1 MLTLSPYPKISIVT
15 PSYNQGEFLEET
27 ILSVISQNY
36 PNLEYIVIDGGSTDD
51 SVEIIKK
58 YEKYITYWVSEK
70 DNGHAHA
77 LNKGFEKSTGEIM
90 AWINSDDKYFEWTF
104 KTISEIYSKFK
115 EVEWTLGLYANFDRK
130 GVLMSGENSV
140 RAVYKNIFSYLFS
153 DLHIQ
158 QESVFWRRSLWEKSG
173 GYVSEEV
180 KLMVDTELWCRFFLH
195 EKLYHIDQVI
205 GGYRIYGL
213 NRSHNNDKFVQSD
226 IEISI
231 NSLFKSLPDH
241 FQHDYQQI
249 IDYRSFLKMYYE
261 EMNTVNYNLD
271 NNMFLKILPH
281 LIYAKVKDF
290 IFKVKF
296 KKVKPIEP
304 SSTNFYF
311 ELIKKNSHQEW
322 EVERIKY
329 NIPY

>member
-1 MLTLSPYPKISIVT
+1 LIEYPKTSIVT

-51 SVEIIKK
+51 SVEIIRK

-104 KTISEIYSKFK
+104 KTISEIYSNFK
-115 EVEWTLGLYANFDRK
+115 EVEWTLGLYSNFDRR
-130 GVLMSGENSV
+130 GVLMSGVNSV
-140 RAVYKNIFSYLFS
+140 RSVYKNVFDYLFR

-173 GYVSEEV
+173 GYISEEV
-180 KLMVDTELWCRFFLH
+180 KLMVDTELWCRFFVH
-195 EKLYHIDQVI
+195 ARLYHIDQVI

-213 NRSHNNDKFVQSD
+213 NRSHNNDKFVKSD
-226 IEISI
+226 IEYSI
-231 NSLFKSLPDH
+231 NSLIKNLPIN
-241 FQHDYQQI
+241 FQRDYEQI
-249 IDYRSFLKMYYE
+249 IEYKVLTELYYR
-261 EMNTVNYNLD
+261 EMNKVNYYLD
-271 NNMFLKILPH
+271 NNIFLKILPH
-281 LIYAKVKDF
+281 LIYAQVKNF
-290 IFKVKF
+290 IFKKKF
-296 KKVKPIEP
+296 KKVKPELP
-304 SSTNFYF
+304 SSANFIY

-322 EVERIKY
+322 ELKTVKY
-329 NIPY
+329 NFPY

>member
-1 MLTLSPYPKISIVT
+1 MIEYPKISIVT

-51 SVEIIKK
+51 SVEIIRK

-104 KTISEIYSKFK
+104 KTISEIYSNFK
-115 EVEWTLGLYANFDRK
+115 EVEWTLGLYSNFDRR
-130 GVLMSGENSV
+130 GVLMSGVNSV
-140 RAVYKNIFSYLFS
+140 RSVYKNVFDYLFR

-173 GYVSEEV
+173 GYISEEV
-180 KLMVDTELWCRFFLH
+180 KLMVDTELWCRFFVH
-195 EKLYHIDQVI
+195 ARLYHIDQVI

-213 NRSHNNDKFVQSD
+213 NRSHNNDKFVKSD
-226 IEISI
+226 IEYSI
-231 NSLFKSLPDH
+231 NSLIKNLPIN
-241 FQHDYQQI
+241 FQRDYEQI
-249 IDYRSFLKMYYE
+249 IEYKVLTELYYR
-261 EMNTVNYNLD
+261 EMNKVNYYLD
-271 NNMFLKILPH
+271 NNIFLKILPH
-281 LIYAKVKDF
+281 LIYAQVKNF
-290 IFKVKF
+290 IFKKKF
-296 KKVKPIEP
+296 KKVKPELP
-304 SSTNFYF
+304 SSANFIY

-322 EVERIKY
+322 ELKTVKY
-329 NIPY
+329 NFPY

>member
-1 MLTLSPYPKISIVT
+1 LIQYHNISIVT

-51 SVEIIKK
+51 SVEIIRK

-104 KTISEIYSKFK
+104 KTISEIYSNFK
-115 EVEWTLGLYANFDRK
+115 EVEWTLGLYSNFDRR
-130 GVLMSGENSV
+130 GVLMSGVNSV
-140 RAVYKNIFSYLFS
+140 RSVYKNVFDYLFR

-173 GYVSEEV
+173 GYISEEV
-180 KLMVDTELWCRFFLH
+180 KLMVDTELWCRFFVH
-195 EKLYHIDQVI
+195 ARLYHIDQVI

-213 NRSHNNDKFVQSD
+213 NRSHNNDKFVKSD
-226 IEISI
+226 IEYSI
-231 NSLFKSLPDH
+231 NSLIKNLPIN
-241 FQHDYQQI
+241 FQRDYEQI
-249 IDYRSFLKMYYE
+249 IEYKVLTELYYR
-261 EMNTVNYNLD
+261 EMNKVNYYLD
-271 NNMFLKILPH
+271 NNIFLKILPH
-281 LIYAKVKDF
+281 LIYAQVKNF
-290 IFKVKF
+290 IFKKKF
-296 KKVKPIEP
+296 KKVKPELP
-304 SSTNFYF
+304 SSANFIY

-322 EVERIKY
+322 ELKTVKY
-329 NIPY
+329 NFPY

>member
-1 MLTLSPYPKISIVT
+1 MKEYPKISIVT
-15 PSYNQGEFLEET
+15 PSYNQAEFLEET

-36 PNLEYIVIDGGSTDD
+36 PNLEYIVIDGGSTDH

-104 KTISEIYSKFK
+104 RTIAEIYTKFT

-130 GVLMSGENSV
+130 GILMSGENSV
-140 RAVYKNIFSYLFS
+140 RPVYKNIFSYLFL

-158 QESVFWRRSLWEKSG
+158 QESVFWRRSLWEKCG
-173 GYVSEEV
+173 GFISEDV
-180 KLMVDTELWCRFFLH
+180 KLMVDTELWCRYFLH
-195 EKLYHIDQVI
+195 AKLYHIDQVI

-213 NRSHNNDKFVQSD
+213 NRSHNNDKFVKSD
-226 IEISI
+226 IDYSI
-231 NSLFKSLPDH
+231 NILLENLPDNL
-241 FQHDYQQI
+241 QRDYQQI
-249 IDYRSFLKMYYE
+249 IEYNSLIELYYQ
-261 EMNTVNYNLD
+261 EMNKVNYNLE
-271 NNMFLKILPH
+271 NNIFLKILPH
-281 LIYAKVKDF
+281 LIYTKVKNF

-296 KKVKPIEP
+296 KQVKPVIP
-304 SSTNFYF
+304 SSSNFYF
-311 ELIKKNSHQEW
+311 ELIKKNSKQEW
-322 EVERIKY
+322 ELERIKY
-329 NIPY
+329 NFPY